1 MNKKDIQVTIVGPQ
15 WGGGASRK
23 IDKKNVHAML
33 DGADTNID
41 PTPEE
46 VKRVMSYL
54 GKRNMK
60 LSKKRRVAR
69 AKMAGLASAEKARQ
83 IKLSTSSVA
92 ED

>member
-1 MNKKDIQVTIVGPQ
+1 MNKKDIKVIIVGPG

-33 DGADTNID
+33 DNADTNTD

-60 LSKKRRVAR
+60 LSKKRRKAR
-69 AKMAGLASAEKARQ
+69 ARTAGLASAEAR
-83 IKLSTSSVA
+83 KLTKQDNDSVS
-92 ED
+92 